1 MGWWIMGSDHIQP
14 LPDYVPKVDMV
25 NHPQHY
31 RGPTIEIATIGI
43 DKKAVDDSGVSAK
56 YKNGEG
62 WSWLK
67 PPKSIGQKVF
77 LRIECIDVIRH
88 VKDMRL
94 ANAMKYIW
102 RVAFGGKRND
112 QQDIQK
118 AIWYLNDWL
127 ENKVEGNKE

>member
-67 PPKSIGQKVF
+67 PPK
-77 LRIECIDVIRH
+77 
-88 VKDMRL
+88 
-94 ANAMKYIW
+94 
-102 RVAFGGKRND
+102 
-112 QQDIQK
+112 
-118 AIWYLNDWL
+118 
-127 ENKVEGNKE
+127 